1 MRPTTLRRLV
11 LTAAAPLLALSLTA
25 CGGDDGSATDDPT
38 TSASTPAG
46 ESPTPTDET
55 SPDETSPDE
64 TETEAAEGEKV
75 PVAGFVGRLQAAAEA
90 ATTASMTMTMDV
102 SGVSI
107 TSSGDVDYTTDP
119 PSMAM
124 KMTNPMAGGEM
135 DIRFVDGT
143 MYMNMGQASGGK
155 FYKLTLEEMSQAT
168 GTDLTEQ
175 MDPMKSIES
184 FTQGVD
190 TITYLGTE
198 SVDGEDLE
206 AYEMTLDTTKVD
218 QLQGMG
224 GQLPKKL
231 TYQVWLDDEDRMRRT
246 MMDMGKLGTMQ
257 MDVFDWGQPVEISAP
272 PANQVTEMPGT

>member
-1 MRPTTLRRLV
+1 MRPTTLRRLA
-11 LTAAAPLLALSLTA
+11 LASAAPLLALSLTA
-25 CGGDDGSATDDPT
+25 CGGDDGSATDDPST
-38 TSASTPAG
+38 AASTPAD
-46 ESPTPTDET
+46 ESPTPADET
-55 SPDETSPDE
+55 SPDETD

-75 PVAGFVGRLQAAAEA
+75 AVADFVGRLQAATEA

-102 SGVSI
+102 SGATI
-107 TSSGDVDYTTDP
+107 TSNGDVDYTTDP

-124 KMTNPMAGGEM
+124 KMTSPMGGGEM

-143 MYMNMGQASGGK
+143 MYMNMGEMSQGK
-155 FYKLTLEEMSQAT
+155 FYKLTLEEMSQAV
-168 GTDLTEQ
+168 GADLTEQ

-198 SVDGEDLE
+198 TVDGEKLE

-246 MMDMGKLGTMQ
+246 SMDMGKLGTMQ
-257 MDVFDWGQPVEISAP
+257 MDVFDWGQPVDISAP